1 MWLIVVEFT
10 IVTFGW
16 KLTLDSGLLIA
27 QAIWAIGPSMVILSV
42 LIYLPQALIVV
53 ISLLVIAGHNFFDFI
68 TAGSLGHASW
78 IWVLLHQPGVLDISP
93 AVKLLVIYPLV
104 PWPAVMAV
112 GYVLGPLF
120 IGDSKYR
127 RTFLLSCGS
136 TLLVG
141 FFLLRASNIY
151 RDPTPWRSQCSL
163 IAAALSFLDCEK
175 YPPSLLFLMMT
186 LGPAMILLAV
196 LEKKD
201 STVSVILKTFGRV
214 PFLFY
219 VVHLPLIHA
228 AAIVLAWLT
237 ISNVDW
243 LFGSF
248 VPAKPAGYGLD
259 LPGVYLVW
267 IGVLVLLYPFC
278 AWFAGLKDRRK
289 DWWWLSYL

>member
-1 MWLIVVEFT
+1 
-10 IVTFGW
+10 
-16 KLTLDSGLLIA
+16 
-27 QAIWAIGPSMVILSV
+27 
-42 LIYLPQALIVV
+42 
-53 ISLLVIAGHNFFDFI
+53 
-68 TAGSLGHASW
+68 
-78 IWVLLHQPGVLDISP
+78 
-93 AVKLLVIYPLV
+93 
-104 PWPAVMAV
+104 MAV

-136 TLLVG
+136 ALLLG

-151 RDPTPWRSQCSL
+151 GDPTPWTLQGNL
-163 IAAALSFLDCEK
+163 IATALSFLDCEK

-186 LGPAMILLAV
+186 LGPAMILLGA
-196 LEKKD
+196 LEKKN
-201 STVSVILKTFGRV
+201 STVSVTLKTFGRV

-228 AAIVLAWLT
+228 AAVVLAWAT
-237 ISNVDW
+237 IGNVDW

-248 VPAKPAGYGLD
+248 VSAKPAGFGLS

-267 IGVLVLLYPFC
+267 IGVLIFLFPLC
-278 AWFAGLKDRRK
+278 AWFAGLKDKRK